1 MSSHKI
7 RLAIIA
13 ALAAIALIGVI
24 VLIALGQAEGTA
36 FGIVTGVL
44 STLVP
49 ALLDAA
55 AVETRRRDPSRSALA
70 DDVRD
75 EARTAPAPHNPR
87 GSGS

>member
-1 MSSHKI
+1 MTSHKI
-7 RLAIIA
+7 RLAV
-13 ALAAIALIGVI
+13 IALLASIALVGVI

-55 AVETRRRDPSRSALA
+55 AVESRRRDPSVPAITDDIRDSARSSP
-70 DDVRD
+70 V
-75 EARTAPAPHNPR
+75 PHSPTS
-87 GSGS
+87 SGR